1 MKAAFRAEAIGL
13 GPLAGGWS
21 SHAAPGHKADRR
33 QPWVAEI
40 TGTSARFGLAREFVP
55 RKRDY
60 RHASA
65 SGERGVSTWWTLESG
80 RLYEARYRVTW
91 DKWVTRYLTVTDEGE
106 ITDLAEAEAM
116 AWASSIS
123 AATS

>member
-40 TGTSARFGLAREFVP
+40 TGLHPRFGFAREFVP
-55 RKRDY
+55 RKTDY
-60 RHASA
+60 RDASR
-65 SGERGVSTWWTLESG
+65 SGERGAMCWWTLESG

-91 DKWVTRYLTVTDEGE
+91 DKWVTRYLTVSESGE
-106 ITDLAEAEAM
+106 ISDLTEEEVRACLSA
-116 AWASSIS
+116 IS